1 MLLHGWHLRLSFCLK
16 TNKEMEIG
24 ITGGIEDAVDNSQVE
39 PEQLYTTPQQ
49 VWNVYQ
55 ELSKISPMFSIAAAF
70 GNVHG
75 VYNPGNVMLSPE
87 RLGHHQEY
95 TTHMLHKTTPTP
107 NDSRPHKKNNNPI
120 FLVMHGGSGATEQEF
135 ATAIRNGVVKVNL
148 NTELQWAYWDGVR
161 QYEAKY
167 REYLQGQLGNPEG
180 NELPNKK
187 FYDGRT
193 WIRRAEI
200 SMCKQVMVSM
210 DQLDSAKRYVVR
222 STKNN
227 SNHSRAIAHRLQKR
241 NHYHNGGPFQRILA
255 RLQKTNNKKNTFTN
269 TGVLVSVGF
278 ILGCVSTLFV
288 QSVMQQTVQFSRQ
301 QEGQ

>member
-1 MLLHGWHLRLSFCLK
+1 ML
-16 TNKEMEIG
+16 
-24 ITGGIEDAVDNSQVE
+24 Q
-39 PEQLYTTPQQ
+39 
-49 VWNVYQ
+49 
-55 ELSKISPMFSIAAAF
+55 
-70 GNVHG
+70 
-75 VYNPGNVMLSPE
+75 
-87 RLGHHQEY
+87 
-95 TTHMLHKTTPTP
+95 KTTPTS
-107 NDSRPHKKNNNPI
+107 NDSRPQNNNNNPI

-161 QYEAKY
+161 HYEAKY

-180 NELPNKK
+180 SELPNKK

-210 DQLDSAKRYVVR
+210 DQLGSAKQY
-222 STKNN
+222 KNN
-227 SNHSRAIAHRLQKR
+227 SNNSMAIAHRLQKR

>member
-1 MLLHGWHLRLSFCLK
+1 MLLHEWHLRLFCLK

-75 VYNPGNVMLSPE
+75 VYNPGNVVLSPE

-95 TTHMLHKTTPTP
+95 TTHMLQKTIPTS
-107 NDSRPHKKNNNPI
+107 NDSRPQKKNNNPI
-120 FLVMHGGSGATEQEF
+120 FLVMHGGSGATEHEF
-135 ATAIRNGVVKVNL
+135 ATAIRNGVVKVNF

-180 NELPNKK
+180 SELPNKK

-210 DQLDSAKRYVVR
+210 DQLGSAKRYKH
-222 STKNN
+222 KNN
-227 SNHSRAIAHRLQKR
+227 SNNSMAIAHRLQKQ
-241 NHYHNGGPFQRILA
+241 NHYHNSGPFQRILA
-255 RLQKTNNKKNTFTN
+255 RLQTNKKKNAFTN

-278 ILGCVSTLFV
+278 ILGCVSTRFV
-288 QSVMQQTVQFSRQ
+288 QSVIQQTVQFSRQ